1 MIEALEKMKGRY
13 EELTEL
19 VGLPEVLND
28 PKKLKEVTKEMSQL
42 SPVVRSYEEYKK
54 LARAIA
60 EAEEILANSKDD
72 DLRDLAKAELQ
83 ELRPKW
89 DECSERL
96 KEMLVPKDP
105 RDVKNAIVEIRAGT
119 GGEEATLF
127 AADIYRMYTM
137 YAERMGWDTE
147 PMNSSPSDSGGFKEV
162 TFLVKGNGV
171 YGRMKFESG
180 VHRVQ
185 RVPATEASGRIHTS
199 AVTVAVLPEAEE
211 VEVEID
217 PKDLEI
223 DVFRSSGPG
232 GQSVNTADS
241 AVRIRHI
248 PTGLVVRCQDERSQ
262 LKNKNKAM
270 KVLRARLMD
279 MQIEEQEKQVAAA
292 RKSQISTGDRSAKI
306 RTYNFPQGR
315 VTDHRIGLTL
325 YKLGEV
331 MNGDLDEL
339 AEAIAAAESEGKL
352 KAS

>member
-13 EELTEL
+13 EELTNL
-19 VGLPEVLND
+19 VGLPETLND
-28 PKKLKEVTKEMSQL
+28 PNKLKEVTKEMSQL
-42 SPVVRSYEEYKK
+42 SPVVRRYEDYKK

-60 EAEEILANSKDD
+60 EAEDIVKSSSDKD
-72 DLRDLAKAELQ
+72 LVELAKAELA
-83 ELRPKW
+83 EIKPKW
-89 DECSERL
+89 EECSQTL

-119 GGEEATLF
+119 GGEEAALF
-127 AADIYRMYTM
+127 AADMYRMYTM
-137 YAERMGWDTE
+137 YAEKMRWKLDVMDS
-147 PMNSSPSDSGGFKEV
+147 NPSEVGGFKEV
-162 TFLVKGNGV
+162 VFGLQGNSV
-171 YGRMKFESG
+171 YGRMKYESG

-199 AVTVAVLPEAEE
+199 AVTVAVLPEAED
-211 VEVEID
+211 VEIEID

-241 AVRIRHI
+241 AVRIKHL
-248 PTGLVVRCQDERSQ
+248 PTGLVVKCQDERSQ

-270 KVLRARLMD
+270 KVLRARLAE
-279 MQIEEQEKQVAAA
+279 MQMEEQEAQVAAE
-292 RKSQISTGDRSAKI
+292 RRSQVSTGDRSAKI

-315 VTDHRIGLTL
+315 VTDHRISLTL
-325 YKLGEV
+325 YKLSEV
-331 MNGDLDEL
+331 MDGDLDEL
-339 AEAIAAAESEGKL
+339 MEAMAVADNEEKM